1 MHFISTFKKCAQEAK
16 SMNPRIFVGAAAG
29 VLAVILVVFTFGSNF
44 LGTSVVSD
52 VGGGFFSPSTQEVQP
67 LDIELFDFSIIEI
80 TEKQA
85 TLEVKFKFSN
95 PNFKSVMLQH
105 VKYSIYHD
113 DVRIAVEEIGSSPEG
128 FLASP
133 NYFIITNERPVPIGE
148 KFTIMNTGKTPELW
162 DTLTNWKNS
171 GKELNWRIS
180 GEAFYNLSSI
190 TAGYENIVK
199 FNFSKYD

>member
-1 MHFISTFKKCAQEAK
+1 MHFISTFKKCVQEAK

-29 VLAVILVVFTFGSNF
+29 VLAVILVVFTLS
-44 LGTSVVSD
+44 GTSVVSD
-52 VGGGFFSPSTQEVQP
+52 VEGGFFSPSTQEVQP

-95 PNFKSVMLQH
+95 PNFKSIMLH
-105 VKYSIYHD
+105 SIKYSIYHD
-113 DVRIAVEEIGSSPEG
+113 DVRIAVEEIGSTPEG

-148 KFTIMNTGKTPELW
+148 KLTITNTGNTPEVWNALENN
-162 DTLTNWKNS
+162 D
-171 GKELNWRIS
+171 LNWRIA
-180 GEAFYNLSSI
+180 GEAFFNLSSI
-190 TAGYENIVK
+190 TAGQENILE
-199 FNFSKYD
+199 FSFSKHD